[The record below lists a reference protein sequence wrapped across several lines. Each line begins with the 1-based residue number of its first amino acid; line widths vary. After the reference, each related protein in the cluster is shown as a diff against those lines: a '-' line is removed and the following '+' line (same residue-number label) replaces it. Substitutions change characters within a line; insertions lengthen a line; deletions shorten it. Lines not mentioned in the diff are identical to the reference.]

1 MRSKQT
7 HKRTI
12 LNLIRK
18 NRRFSRPEIARALS
32 LSFPAVTNLT
42 KELISQGI
50 IIESGYCEPEGGRRA
65 SYLVLNPAYTY
76 SVGVEVSGSGIG
88 TVIADFA
95 GTVKDTSSS
104 SFNSISSAGELLEKI
119 CSQIE
124 SIIDRNRDVEVK
136 GIGIGIAGI
145 VDRASRTS
153 VRFPRLDFWKD
164 VPVGK
169 VVTERTGLAAFI
181 ENDVMAATLAELRYG
196 RGISEDNF
204 LLLHVGRGIRLGLV
218 VDGRIF
224 HGATGNPGEIGHTNA
239 VKDGPI
245 CYCGN
250 YGCLE
255 SIASPPAIVSQTC
268 EALTKGVESSLRQ
281 TSSGDFTR
289 IDIKS
294 IFQAASG
301 GDRLAANVLGK
312 AAEAIGRSVANVANV
327 FDPSALILS
336 GIIRESQG
344 IFFETL
350 CRVFS
355 SYVLQSF
362 KTKPGIEFSQL
373 TNCPCAVGAATLVF
387 EEYFE

>member
-18 NRRFSRPEIARALS
+18 NRRFSRPQIARNLG

-42 KELISQGI
+42 KELISQKI

-65 SYLVLNPAYTY
+65 SYLVLNPDYAC
-76 SVGVEVSGSGIG
+76 SVGVEVSGSGLGI
-88 TVIADFA
+88 VIADFA
-95 GTVKDTSSS
+95 GNVKDSSQS
-104 SFNSISSAGELLEKI
+104 SFDAIKSPDELIEKI
-119 CSQIE
+119 CSEIS
-124 SIIDRNRDVEVK
+124 SIIEKNRGTTVK

-145 VDRASRTS
+145 VERASRTS
-153 VRFPRLDFWKD
+153 VRFPRLESWEN
-164 VPVGK
+164 VPIGNII
-169 VVTERTGLAAFI
+169 TQCTGLNTFI
-181 ENDVMAATLAELRYG
+181 ENDVTAATLAELRYG
-196 RGISEDNF
+196 KGISEDNF
-204 LLLHVGRGIRLGLV
+204 LLLHIGRGIRLGIV
-218 VDGRIF
+218 VDSRIF

-239 VKDGPI
+239 VEDGPI

-255 SIASPPAIVSQTC
+255 SIASPPAIVRQTC
-268 EALTKGVESSLRQ
+268 EALAKGVDSSLKEIA
-281 TSSGDFTR
+281 SGDFSR

-294 IFQAASG
+294 IFNAARS
-301 GDRLAANVLGK
+301 GDRLATNVLGK
-312 AAEAIGRSVANVANV
+312 AAEAIARSVANVANV

-336 GIIRESQG
+336 GIIRDTHG

-362 KTKPGIEFSQL
+362 KITPAIEVSQL
-373 TNCPCAVGAATLVF
+373 SNSPCALGAATLVF